1 MKRLDKLI
9 LIELFGPWAF
19 GVAIFTAL
27 IMAGTYLFTLTNYI
41 VSGAPAKL
49 IFEMTILLL
58 PGVMVK
64 TFSMAVL
71 LSTLLAFGRL
81 SSDSEIVAIKAT
93 GTSLPRMMLPVAMF
107 AIVVAAAAFI
117 TNEKIVAG
125 ASNRGE
131 GIKRE
136 IQKYLQGSAT
146 AVSFAI
152 PGQDGTL
159 KAQVMATGFDIQDKA
174 LRNVVMSIY
183 DSKGMIQSFLYSPKM
198 QWNGNRTDIYGSHW
212 SLSKG
217 TEVFNADGTFRS
229 KLGITHPEF
238 DVPEAPTP
246 NDILASSLNDLDA
259 LNMGQ
264 TKEAIQKLQKDPSAD
279 PSKIANLW
287 YGYYNKIA
295 LPLSALI
302 FGLVGAPLSIRSH
315 RTGTATGF
323 WLSVIIIF
331 AYMMLANLM
340 NIYAMGQKI
349 PPYVASFTPLAIG
362 LVFAIGLIY
371 RKNR

>member
-1 MKRLDKLI
+1 VKRLDKLI
-9 LIELFGPWAF
+9 LVELFGPWAF

-27 IMAGTYLFTLTNYI
+27 IMAGTYLFTLTSYI

-49 IFEMTILLL
+49 IIEMTFLML

-71 LSTLLAFGRL
+71 LSTLLSFGRL
-81 SSDSEIVAIKAT
+81 SSDSEIVALKAA
-93 GTSLPRMMLPVAMF
+93 GTSLPRMMMPVAAF
-107 AIVVAAAAFI
+107 GIVVALLAFV
-117 TNEKIVAG
+117 TNEKIVAH
-125 ASNRGE
+125 ASNQGE
-131 GIKRE
+131 AVKRE

-146 AVSFAI
+146 AVSYSI
-152 PGQDGTL
+152 PGDNGRI
-159 KAQVMATGFDIQDKA
+159 KAQVMATGFDVQDKT
-174 LRNVVMSIY
+174 LSNVTMSIY
-183 DSKGMIQSFLYSPKM
+183 DSKGMIQNFVYSPRM
-198 QWNGNRTDIYGSHW
+198 QWKGDRTDIYGSHW

-217 TEVFNADGTFRS
+217 TELWSADATFRT
-229 KLGITHPEF
+229 KLGPTHPEF
-238 DVPEAPTP
+238 KIPESPP
-246 NDILASSLNDLDA
+246 PDDILASTLNDLDA
-259 LNMGQ
+259 LDMSQ
-264 TKEAIQKLQKDPSAD
+264 IREAAQKLQKDASAD
-279 PSKIANLW
+279 PSRVANLW
-287 YGYYNKIA
+287 FGYYNKIA
-295 LPLSALI
+295 LPLTAVI
-302 FGLVGAPLSIRSH
+302 FGLVGAPLSIRPQ

-331 AYMMLANLM
+331 AYMMLTNLM